1 MPAQQRAKIRVV
13 STRGEPFRDRIQ
25 AGQLMAAEMGELK
38 SKRAIILGIPRGGII
53 IAREMARVLDADLDI
68 VLARKLGT
76 PGQNELAMGALAE
89 DGTYFLNQ
97 RVVDM
102 AGVSSRAIDEEID
115 RQTEEIKRR
124 SQLIRKVLPRTPLKD
139 RIVVVTD
146 DGAATGATMQAAL
159 WVATQEKPQKL
170 IAAIPVGSEDAL
182 SRLSDYADEIIC
194 LRLPEDISAIGQY
207 YYQFTQIED
216 AEVVQILA
224 EEARKRKQREN
235 KKD

>member
-1 MPAQQRAKIRVV
+1 MPAQQRAKIQVI
-13 STRGEPFRDRIQ
+13 STGGEPFRDRIQ
-25 AGQLMAAEMGELK
+25 AGQLMAAEMSGLK
-38 SKRAIILGIPRGGII
+38 GKRAIILGIPRGGII
-53 IAREMARVLDADLDI
+53 IAREMARVLEADLDI

-76 PGQNELAMGALAE
+76 PGQTELAMGALAE

-102 AGVSSRAIDEEID
+102 AGVSSRAIEEEIGL
-115 RQTEEIKRR
+115 QTAEIKRR

-159 WVATQEKPQKL
+159 WVVTQEKPQKL

-224 EEARKRKQREN
+224 EEGRKRKQREN
-235 KKD
+235 KKN